1 VANPEQWKKIK
12 EIVGEALEREPR
24 ERAFFLEEACAQD
37 ESLRA
42 EVESLLSASEKSA
55 GLSEPAFAGQP
66 FDTDAHGFKSIG
78 PYRLIRKL
86 GEGGM
91 GQVWLAEQ
99 TAPVRRQVAL
109 KLIRAGVYDKAILER
124 FQSERQALAMMD
136 HPVIAKVF
144 DPGSTAEGQPYLVME
159 YVPGPPIIE
168 YCDQKKMKIR
178 ERLGLFTQACEGVQ
192 HAHQKAIIHRDLKP
206 ANILVVEIDG
216 KPMPRIIDFG
226 LAKAVTP
233 SLEGQSLFTRSGSF
247 LGTPGYMS
255 PEQTDPGKGVD
266 TRTDVYSLG
275 VVLYV
280 LLTGALPFEGKPKR
294 PLDETL
300 RQLREE
306 DPPRP
311 STKVSAEHA
320 AERSAEPM
328 QLASELRGDLDWIT
342 MKAIDRDRSRRYG
355 SPAELAADI
364 QHYLRNEPILA
375 RPASKGYRLRKYV
388 RRHRIIVTAS
398 AVIAGLL
405 ITSALV
411 QAVELRRTTRERN
424 RANRITEFMTSMFK
438 VSDPSEARG
447 TTITAREI
455 LDKASND
462 IQTGL
467 ANDPQLQAQMMG
479 TMAEVYINLGLYSR
493 AQSLLE
499 RAVDIASRDRG
510 PTNREPLRYSR
521 SLAWVLKQEG
531 HFADSEKLL
540 RRNLEIQRRAFGP
553 ADPDTLNTME
563 HLSETLVQEGR
574 LDESESLA
582 KQVLVIQRGV
592 LGSDHRDTLTTM
604 ANLGGTLLQEGKLDE
619 AERLLRETLARQ
631 RRILGPES
639 LGTLST
645 TDNLATTLTQ
655 MKRYDEAEQ
664 LFLAVV
670 RTDLRVLGPDHPETS
685 LANYNLACLNAHLNR
700 PEETLDYLRAA
711 VGHGMSAQQELSIES
726 DPDLKSLLGNPR
738 FDAIVADIHRR
749 HPTSQNA
756 K

>member
-1 VANPEQWKKIK
+1 MANPKQWKKIK
-12 EIVGEALEREPR
+12 EIVGEALERGPG
-24 ERAFFLEEACAQD
+24 ERLGFLEEACAQD

-55 GLSEPAFAGQP
+55 GLSEPAFVGLPLGAEAYESK
-66 FDTDAHGFKSIG
+66 FIG

-109 KLIRAGVYDKAILER
+109 KLIRAGVYDKALLQR

-144 DPGSTAEGQPYLVME
+144 DAGATAEGQPYFVME
-159 YVPGPPIIE
+159 YVPGPPITE
-168 YCDQKKMKIR
+168 YCDQKKMKIG
-178 ERLGLFTQACEGVQ
+178 ERLELFAQACEGVQ

-233 SLEGQSLFTRSGSF
+233 SLEGESLFTQDGSF

-255 PEQTDPGKGVD
+255 PEQTDPQKDVD

-320 AERSAEPM
+320 AERGAEPM
-328 QLASELRGDLDWIT
+328 QLAGELRGDLDWIT
-342 MKAIDRDRSRRYG
+342 MKAIERDRSRRYG

-388 RRHRIIVTAS
+388 RRHRIIVAAA

-405 ITSALV
+405 IASALV
-411 QAVELRRTTRERN
+411 QAVELRRITRERN
-424 RANRITEFMTSMFK
+424 RANRVTKFMTSMFK

-447 TTITAREI
+447 TTVTAREI
-455 LDKASND
+455 LDKASKE

-467 ANDPQLQAQMMG
+467 TNDPQLQAQMMG

-499 RAVDIASRDRG
+499 GAADIASRDQG
-510 PTNREPLRYSR
+510 PTGREPLRYSR

-540 RRNLEIQRRAFGP
+540 RRNLEIQERAFGSD
-553 ADPDTLNTME
+553 DPDTLNTME
-563 HLSETLVQEGR
+563 HLSETLLREGR
-574 LDESESLA
+574 LEESESLA
-582 KQVLVIQRGV
+582 KQVLASQRNL
-592 LGSDHRDTLTTM
+592 LGSDHHDTLTTM

-619 AERLLRETLARQ
+619 AERLLRETLERQ
-631 RRILGPES
+631 LRILGQENP
-639 LGTLST
+639 GTLST
-645 TDNLATTLTQ
+645 MDNLATTLTQ
-655 MKRYDEAEQ
+655 MRRYEEAEQ
-664 LFLAVV
+664 LFLVVV
-670 RTDLRVLGPDHPETS
+670 RTDLRVLGPDHPETA
-685 LANYNLACLNAHLNR
+685 LANYNLACLNANLNR
-700 PEETLDYLRAA
+700 PDETLDYLRAA
-711 VGHGMSAQQELSIES
+711 LGHGMSAQQELAVES
-726 DPDLKSLLGNPR
+726 DPDLNSLHGDPR
-738 FDAIVADIHRR
+738 FEAILADIHRR
-749 HPTSQNA
+749 YPTSQSS